1 MPNTETTPTFLTPL
15 ATDERERQGGAET
28 PKILSASLIKSTAQR
43 LGFAACGM
51 APAEPMA
58 EPYASRLR
66 QWIADGQHG
75 TMDYLERQLEMRLDP
90 RLVMEG
96 AKTVVSLALNYYPD
110 RTLSPDGFDFARYAY
125 GKDYHDVMRQRL
137 RLLMSELGLEE
148 HIDGRPFCDTAPI
161 DERYWAR
168 RCGLGWTGKN
178 TQLIIPRAGSYFFLG
193 ELLLKHPCD
202 HYDEPMTES
211 LCGKCQRCLTACPTQ
226 ALNGEHLDARRCLSY
241 LTIEHRGE
249 LPEEVKE
256 KLGRCVYGC
265 DRCAEVCPWNKFAR
279 ATEVAEF
286 QPSEALQAMTA
297 DDWANL
303 TIEQYRQLFKGSA
316 VKRAKFEG
324 LQRNINAVQS
334 GGSGSEE

>member
-1 MPNTETTPTFLTPL
+1 MPNTETTPTFLTPS
-15 ATDERERQGGAET
+15 ATDERESQGGAET
-28 PKILSASLIKSTAQR
+28 PKILSASLIKATAQR

-66 QWIADGQHG
+66 QWIAEGQHG

-96 AKTVVSLALNYYPD
+96 AKTVVSLALNYYPE

-249 LPEEVKE
+249 LSEEVKE

-265 DRCAEVCPWNKFAR
+265 DRCAEACPWNKFAR

-324 LQRNINAVQS
+324 LQRNISAVQS
-334 GGSGSEE
+334 GGSGAEE